1 LFDHRRAGGAYGRTA
16 LGGGTDLDNECLL
29 CGYHHREHGNRGW
42 QVIIP
47 DGQPYWIPPPRI
59 DPARTP
65 IRNTA
70 HDGPVTLALE
80 PA

>member
-1 LFDHRRAGGAYGRTA
+1 VALTVGQRSAAAPISTTNAYSG
-16 LGGGTDLDNECLL
+16 
-29 CGYHHREHGNRGW
+29 GYHHREHGNRGW